1 MPANFQSRYGQAAAD
16 YLTYRP
22 DYPAEIFERILA
34 VVPAER
40 RNRAIDLGAG
50 TGKST
55 RILAQS
61 FAEVIAVEADPLM
74 AEQLR
79 ANAPS
84 AIVRIAIAEDFACD
98 PASADLVNVATAL
111 RWMDGPRVLENVA
124 RWLRPDGIL
133 AAYGYHPP
141 GTPEPI
147 RSIVR
152 KEFEDHWNQHLDP
165 RLLDTNLERGLIQQ
179 ARGLRVVGDRQ
190 IANFVPYTAQ
200 DFLGFCR
207 STSYGSAYARTLA
220 DPESYWRNL
229 ESRFRAAS
237 GDAKIPVDFNLW
249 FILARRDS

>member
-1 MPANFQSRYGQAAAD
+1 MPPNFQPRYGHAAAD
-16 YLTYRP
+16 YVAYRP
-22 DYPAEIFERILA
+22 DYPAELFERMFA
-34 VVPAER
+34 VVPTER

-84 AIVRIAIAEDFACD
+84 AIVCIATAEDFVCD
-98 PASADLVNVATAL
+98 PASVDLVNIATAL

-124 RWLRPDGIL
+124 RWLGPGGIL

-147 RSIVR
+147 RSLVR
-152 KEFEDHWNQHLDP
+152 KEFEDHWNRYLDP
-165 RLLDTNLERGLIQQ
+165 RLLDTSLERRLIQR

-190 IANFVPYTAQ
+190 IANILPYTAQ
-200 DFLGFCR
+200 DFTGFCR

-220 DPESYWRNL
+220 DPEGYWRDL
-229 ESRFRAAS
+229 ESRFRAACG
-237 GDAKIPVDFNLW
+237 GDKIPVDFNLW